1 MDNINSYSFITKI
14 IKDQNYKLLK
24 LIEKEEKLTEDEL
37 INIFFKINYYSPDF
51 VNINKNEDSEK
62 KILLKKIKKLSN
74 LKDI

>member
-74 LKDI
+74 